1 MWIRS
6 SEFFVCLLV
15 VVCWF
20 FLVWSLFACFV
31 LVRGWSLSWP
41 FLSTPSFHSV
51 SLAKHLQ
58 SISLFFSRSHSSDRG
73 IAPQRH
79 YTSKTKTVLFQKL
92 HRHGSDKR
100 CFQDQFAFV
109 IGQPRGNQ
117 VPKCNPTV
125 SKCPISQ
132 MHLHSHA
139 CLVLGWFFVA
149 LSVLLGPVRC
159 FLVQLLSSN
168 CLATLC

>member
-109 IGQPRGNQ
+109 IGQPRETKCPSAIPQ
-117 VPKCNPTV
+117 CQSVLFPKCT
-125 SKCPISQ
+125 CTA
-132 MHLHSHA
+132 M
-139 CLVLGWFFVA
+139 LVL
-149 LSVLLGPVRC
+149 
-159 FLVQLLSSN
+159 FLVGSLLLFLFFWVRFAVSWFSC
-168 CLATLC
+168 CLLTA